1 MSCKMIDALCDLEPL
16 GSAEFIRGAF
26 EPELPL
32 DIEKCVDVLV
42 KMGRTKTVTNGN
54 RTWLE
59 KNAK

>member
-32 DIEKCVDVLV
+32 DIE
-42 KMGRTKTVTNGN
+42 
-54 RTWLE
+54 
-59 KNAK
+59 